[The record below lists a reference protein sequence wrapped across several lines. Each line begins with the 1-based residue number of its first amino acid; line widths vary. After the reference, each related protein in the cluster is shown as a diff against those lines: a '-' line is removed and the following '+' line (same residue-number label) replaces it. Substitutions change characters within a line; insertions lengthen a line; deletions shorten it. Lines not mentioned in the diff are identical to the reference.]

1 MDQHNWKGSQMVRK
15 LGLMMLTV
23 LGLLGLA
30 ACSGDNASPAT
41 ATPSGASAQIAGATQ
56 TPGRPAVMKD
66 VTVGYSPLLTN
77 APFYLGIDKGYFL
90 DEGINL
96 KLQTIGTGADVL
108 TQTAAGNF
116 DIGSAGIG
124 AAGFNMAAAAIKA
137 KQDVPFE
144 VAAALHI
151 ELPPANT
158 PLVVSKAR
166 MDSGEIT
173 KVADLKGKKC
183 AVNNLGSA
191 TEFWLNMALKS
202 GGLTTKD
209 VTVVAMGFGTMAA
222 ALQSKSIDCAML
234 GEPLVTQSADA
245 GMVKVLTDS
254 FAKGEAATAVYWN
267 RNWAKNNPQLAA
279 GFLRAFLKSAAEMEK
294 GGWKDPAI
302 IAIMEKY
309 TQVPADVIKRAAT
322 PHYPTGGKLDPQGW
336 KDLEAYFRSA
346 GELTY
351 DGNVDLTAFFRQ

>member
-1 MDQHNWKGSQMVRK
+1 MVRR
-15 LGLMMLTV
+15 LGLAIFAMVAV
-23 LGLLGLA
+23 LSVA
-30 ACSGDNASPAT
+30 ACSGDNSTTPKATAAGESPA
-41 ATPSGASAQIAGATQ
+41 AAAANA
-56 TPGRPAVMKD
+56 TPGRPAVIKD

-96 KLQTIGTGADVL
+96 KLQTIGSGADVL

-116 DIGSAGIG
+116 NIGTAGIG

-137 KQDVPFE
+137 KQPVPFE
-144 VAAALHI
+144 VVAALHTEI
-151 ELPPANT
+151 PPANT

-191 TEFWLNMALKS
+191 TEYWLNMALKS
-202 GGLTTKD
+202 GGLTTRD
-209 VTVVAMGFGTMAA
+209 VTVVAMSFQTMAA
-222 ALQSKSIDCAML
+222 ALQGKSIDCAML
-234 GEPLVTQSADA
+234 GEPLVTQAEDK
-245 GMVKVLTDS
+245 GMVKILTDT

-267 RNWAKNNPQLAA
+267 RDWAKNNPDLAA
-279 GFLRAFLKSAAEMEK
+279 GFVRAYLKSAAEMEN

-302 IAIMEKY
+302 IAIIEKY
-309 TQVPADVIKRAAT
+309 TKVPADVIKRAAI
-322 PHYPTGGKLDPQGW
+322 PHYPAGGKLDPQGW

-351 DGNVDLTAFFRQ
+351 NGNVDLTAFFRQ

>member
-1 MDQHNWKGSQMVRK
+1 MSRK
-15 LGLMMLTV
+15 FGLIFIALVAV
-23 LGLLGLA
+23 LSLV
-30 ACSGDNASPAT
+30 ACSSDNTKTTPTAASSSAAVST
-41 ATPSGASAQIAGATQ
+41 QATP
-56 TPGRPAVMKD
+56 TPGRPAVIKD

-116 DIGSAGIG
+116 NIGSAGIG

-137 KQDVPFE
+137 KQTVPFE
-144 VAAALHI
+144 VVAALHV
-151 ELPPANT
+151 EYPPSNT

-173 KVADLKGKKC
+173 KVSDLKGKKC

-191 TEFWLNMALKS
+191 TEYWLNMALKS

-209 VTVVAMGFGTMAA
+209 VTVVAMSFQTMGA

-234 GEPLVTQSADA
+234 GEPLVTQAEDA
-245 GMVKVLTDS
+245 GQVRVLADT

-267 RNWAKNNPQLAA
+267 RDWAKNNPQLAA
-279 GFLRAFLKSAAEMEK
+279 GFVRAFLKSAAEMEN
-294 GGWKDPAI
+294 GGWKDPAT
-302 IAIMEKY
+302 IAIIEKY
-309 TQVPADVIKRAAT
+309 TQVPADVIKRAAI
-322 PHYPTGGKLDPQGW
+322 PHYPADGKLDPQGW

-351 DGNVDLTAFFRQ
+351 DGNIDLTAFFRQ